1 MLLTFVA
8 NNVKMKHIQANIKHL
23 RGLKE
28 LSQERF
34 AEELG
39 WSRSIVSSYEEARSE
54 PPIDRLI
61 DLSNYFS
68 IPIDILVRN
77 DLRMAKDTSFIE
89 IGNKRVLFPVTVNEN
104 NEDLI
109 EIIPTSAS
117 AGYLAGYDDPEYI
130 EQLQKIKLPFLPTGT
145 HRAFPIKGDSMLPVK
160 DGSFIVA
167 KFVEDISDVKNGR
180 TYIILTKEDGLVYK
194 RVYNLSEEKQSLL
207 LSSDNKAYQPYE
219 VPIEHVLELW
229 EFTCCINTQEYDEKE
244 LKLSSIMAMFQELK
258 VELEAVQKIA

>member
-1 MLLTFVA
+1 
-8 NNVKMKHIQANIKHL
+8 MKYIQANLKHL
-23 RGLKE
+23 RALKE

-39 WSRSIVSSYEEARSE
+39 WSRSIVGSYEEGRSE

-61 DLSNYFS
+61 DLSNYFN

-77 DLRMAKDTSFIE
+77 DLRLAKGTSFIE
-89 IGNKRVLFPVTVNEN
+89 IGTKRVLFPVTVNEK

-160 DGSFIVA
+160 NGAFVVA
-167 KFVEDISDVKNGR
+167 KFIENISDIKDGK

-194 RVYNLSEEKQSLL
+194 RVYNLTKKKQSLL
-207 LSSDNKAYQPYE
+207 LKSDNKTYPPYE
-219 VPIEHVLELW
+219 VPIQNVLELW

-244 LKLSSIMAMFQELK
+244 LKLSSIMTMFQELK